1 MQYITQGVLADG
13 TPDATRQ
20 RLLARTPPSTSRI
33 VKEPICPP
41 PAGVGTSFQ
50 LPKKPEGSEA
60 PLRSLVPSSSPGA
73 GGADRDR
80 TGDPLLAKQ
89 VLSQLS
95 YSPGDPGPGP
105 AQSRLVGLDGFEP
118 STPALSRRCSNQLS
132 YRPGRGALKPSLRG
146 ETGTADRGWAL
157 RGPERRSL

>member
-50 LPKKPEGSEA
+50 LPKKPEESEA
-60 PLRSLVPSSSPGA
+60 PPRFLVPSSPGA

-95 YSPGDPGPGP
+95 YSPDPLEL
-105 AQSRLVGLDGFEP
+105 RLPPRLAVGG
-118 STPALSRRCSNQLS
+118 S
-132 YRPGRGALKPSLRG
+132 
-146 ETGTADRGWAL
+146 GWIRTIDPRL
-157 RGPERRSL
+157 IKTVL